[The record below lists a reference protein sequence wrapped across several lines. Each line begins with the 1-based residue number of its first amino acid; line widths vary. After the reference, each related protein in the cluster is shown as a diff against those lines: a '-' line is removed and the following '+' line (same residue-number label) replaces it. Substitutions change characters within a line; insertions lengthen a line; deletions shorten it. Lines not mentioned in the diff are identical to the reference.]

1 MNNTEKYGLI
11 LLLFACLFMAGLN
24 LWLIFKEWF
33 NDNYAKK
40 SPKKDNPNY
49 IGKSKTQENII
60 IGESKFNLEQERQ
73 KRNEVEVKN
82 KNEPILSIPLE
93 EVSEH
98 PLNNQPISSE
108 EDIPLDTIYTRED
121 AELATSQGVTIDQFE
136 MLAQSLSNKTIS
148 KEEAQQVAE
157 IIPKVRGTDMFQQ
170 YMGQVKGAEQKVLEI
185 MSMAESE
192 NEDTIGNSNF
202 DFMKYLRL

>member
-1 MNNTEKYGLI
+1 MNNTEKYGMI
-11 LLLFACLFMAGLN
+11 LLFFACLFMAGLN

-33 NDNYAKK
+33 NKNYVKK
-40 SPKKDNPNY
+40 YPKEDVPSY
-49 IGKSKTQENII
+49 IGKSKSQENLI

-73 KRNEVEVKN
+73 KRNEVETIKA
-82 KNEPILSIPLE
+82 NEPIYSIPLE
-93 EVSEH
+93 EASKH

-121 AELATSQGVTIDQFE
+121 AELANSQGVTIDQFE
-136 MLAQSLSNKTIS
+136 MLAQSLSNKSIS

-170 YMGQVKGAEQKVLEI
+170 FLQQVERSERKVGEI
-185 MSMAESE
+185 M
-192 NEDTIGNSNF
+192 GNS
-202 DFMKYLRL
+202 KS